1 MNTSKS
7 KKIGRARRI
16 VRFRRAW
23 GETYTKR
30 ITTFIIV
37 NAVLWVWCSYALAW
51 FRRYEIAQ
59 SLSITAVTSILG
71 VVVTNEI
78 KSTAENVSKNGYV
91 GKIIKTAGRK
101 GKFSEIGK
109 DKEDKAA

>member
-1 MNTSKS
+1 MKHTDRSFA
-7 KKIGRARRI
+7 RARRFA
-16 VRFRRAW
+16 RFRRAW

-51 FRRYEIAQ
+51 FGRYEIAQ

-71 VVVTNEI
+71 VVVTNGV

-91 GKIIKTAGRK
+91 GKISSRK
-101 GKFSEIGK
+101 GKLTDYAKEQRK
-109 DKEDKAA
+109 DDAA